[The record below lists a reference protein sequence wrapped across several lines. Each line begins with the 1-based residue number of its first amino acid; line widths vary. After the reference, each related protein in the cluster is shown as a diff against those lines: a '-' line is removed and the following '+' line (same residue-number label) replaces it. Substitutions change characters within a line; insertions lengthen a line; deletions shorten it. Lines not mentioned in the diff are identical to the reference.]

1 QFTSNSCVFFQSD
14 GSTGK
19 ETEVIDEPFFVDLL
33 GEESD
38 EYWFVGLLIKF
49 LHSIF
54 KKVSQRANKASHLFY
69 LLQYRST
76 RVFLLATISLSKL
89 FMRCTVFVVILLL
102 RLIWATVS
110 YFQ

>member
-1 QFTSNSCVFFQSD
+1 MFFLKWRQALALSCSSFTPAPTDKLLRSSLYPPSTLSFLHKPPHIFD

-19 ETEVIDEPFFVDLL
+19 ETEVIDEPFFLDLV

-76 RVFLLATISLSKL
+76 
-89 FMRCTVFVVILLL
+89 
-102 RLIWATVS
+102 
-110 YFQ
+110 